1 MRKWVEY
8 IDLDNVEPEGEDVDI
23 FPFDDMPVVI
33 GMGIESAFDPWANEP
48 TQTYIVPPELL
59 ALCRE
64 NN

>member
-8 IDLDNVEPEGEDVDI
+8 IDFDNVEPEGEDVDVSS
-23 FPFDDMPVVI
+23 FDSLPVVI
-33 GMGIESAFDPWANEP
+33 GVDNPFDPWANEP
-48 TQTYIVPPELL
+48 TQTYTVPPELL